1 MTGSF
6 KGRLFKLHFSRL
18 FFALAEAFL
27 KASGLAAFSL
37 AVLSVVD
44 AALPLDYAT
53 RLIALAAAV
62 AAAAVK
68 FTVELAGLSK
78 KPLLKT
84 CALLGGKI
92 LSAWSLFSSKEKFAS
107 LGISRELMDEEIEEG
122 NRALAEAR
130 LADILFFDRKIFL
143 FRSEEHTSELQSHS
157 FIPYAGFCLKKKNKN
172 R

>member
-53 RLIALAAAV
+53 RLIALAAV
-62 AAAAVK
+62 AAASAVK
-68 FTVELAGLSK
+68 FVGDLAGLSK

-84 CALLGGKI
+84 CALLRGKI

-107 LGISRELMDEEIEEG
+107 PGISRVLMYEEI
-122 NRALAEAR
+122 
-130 LADILFFDRKIFL
+130 
-143 FRSEEHTSELQSHS
+143 
-157 FIPYAGFCLKKKNKN
+157 
-172 R
+172 